1 MKKRKEP
8 PCGPHERPVRRER
21 KVVAEAAFARAAAL
35 FRAAGDEPR
44 LRLIE
49 QLGRGEQC
57 VTELAEAVGTKLS
70 TLSQQLKLLRGERIV
85 KHRRDGKH
93 IFYSLADDHVRDLVR
108 AALEH
113 ASEPERVDTPHDP
126 YPTEKR
132 L

>member
-1 MKKRKEP
+1 MNKRDEP
-8 PCGPHERPVRRER
+8 ACGPHAHSVPPERTVI
-21 KVVAEAAFARAAAL
+21 ADAAFARAAAL

-49 QLGRGEQC
+49 QLGRGELC

-93 IFYSLADDHVRDLVR
+93 IFYSLADNHVRELVR

-113 ASEPERVDTPHDP
+113 ASEP
-126 YPTEKR
+126 
-132 L
+132 